1 MKKVNCILL
10 LTLLTACLSGCSG
23 SGQKDVLRDIGREL
37 QLDVSSGT
45 VMSENN
51 SHGGF
56 HGDGTSYTVI
66 QFEDDSLETAISS
79 AEGWTALPLDETA
92 QILVYGREVGNV
104 KNGPYLTGEDG
115 TSLIPEIEN
124 GCYWLKDRQADEAG
138 KEDERDMLSRP
149 SLNFTIAIYDSD
161 CKTLHYCEMDT

>member
-1 MKKVNCILL
+1 M
-10 LTLLTACLSGCSG
+10 
-23 SGQKDVLRDIGREL
+23 
-37 QLDVSSGT
+37 
-45 VMSENN
+45 
-51 SHGGF
+51 
-56 HGDGTSYTVI
+56 
-66 QFEDDSLETAISS
+66 
-79 AEGWTALPLDETA
+79 ALPLDETA

-124 GCYWLKDRQADEAG
+124 GCYWLKDRQADETG
-138 KEDERDMLSRP
+138 KEDESDMLSRP